1 MLTRICLWDR
11 FGTEVAVSV
20 GMDRQDVSEDN
31 NIVAWLILGYL
42 CSYPDA
48 KDTAEGIGGWWL
60 RGEGIDADTDV
71 VRGSLAYL
79 VKQEWLTATG
89 GSADLT
95 LYGLNK
101 NRLHALRQFLQSQSS
116 FH

>member
-1 MLTRICLWDR
+1 M
-11 FGTEVAVSV
+11 
-20 GMDRQDVSEDN
+20 
-31 NIVAWLILGYL
+31 VAWLILGYL
-42 CSYPDA
+42 CSHPEA
-48 KDTAEGIGGWWL
+48 KDTAEGIGRWWL

-79 VKQEWLTATG
+79 VKRGWLTATG
-89 GSADLT
+89 GAAGLT

-101 NRLHALRQFLQSQSS
+101 NRQHALRQFLQSHSS

>member
-1 MLTRICLWDR
+1 
-11 FGTEVAVSV
+11 
-20 GMDRQDVSEDN
+20 MDRLDGSEDN
-31 NIVAWLILGYL
+31 NVVAWLILGYL
-42 CSYPDA
+42 CSHPDA
-48 KDTAEGIGGWWL
+48 KDTAEGIGRWWL

-79 VKQEWLTATG
+79 VKRGWLMATG
-89 GSADLT
+89 NSAGLI

-101 NRLHALRQFLQSQSS
+101 DRQYALRQFLKNQSS

>member
-1 MLTRICLWDR
+1 MKLL
-11 FGTEVAVSV
+11 FLPA
-20 GMDRQDVSEDN
+20 MDRPGVSEDN
-31 NIVAWLILGYL
+31 NVVAWLILGYL
-42 CSYPDA
+42 CSHPDA
-48 KDTAEGIGGWWL
+48 KDTAEGIGRWWL
-60 RGEGIDADTDV
+60 RGEGIDADKDV

-79 VKQEWLTATG
+79 VKWGWLTATG

-101 NRLHALRQFLQSQSS
+101 NCQHALRQFLQSQSS